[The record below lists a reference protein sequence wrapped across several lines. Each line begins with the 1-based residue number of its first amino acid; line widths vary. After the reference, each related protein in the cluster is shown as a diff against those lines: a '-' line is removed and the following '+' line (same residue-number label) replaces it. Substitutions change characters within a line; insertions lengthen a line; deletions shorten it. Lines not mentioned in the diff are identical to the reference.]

1 MAASPRTPRYRS
13 TTPALDHWIASPTL
27 RVAYSRESSATPDTL
42 WSAACAV
49 RLSEAPLL
57 GRVIRWRIPGLADGI
72 SFDEMLR
79 GDPFMVLDDSQER
92 ALLSGLVGKIWTLRR
107 DYPRLGSTDE
117 FREWSV
123 NGTVRVLFANWVS
136 PASTGHAVLHSETR
150 VQAFGAQARI
160 GLATLRPVIRGFQ
173 QLIASDGI
181 AQAVRRAE
189 RDLP

>member
-1 MAASPRTPRYRS
+1 
-13 TTPALDHWIASPTL
+13 
-27 RVAYSRESSATPDTL
+27 VG
-42 WSAACAV
+42 
-49 RLSEAPLL
+49 LSEAPLL

-72 SFDEMLR
+72 SFDEMFR
-79 GDPFMVLDDSQER
+79 GDPFLVLDDSRER

-107 DYPRLGSTDE
+107 DYPRLGSADE
-117 FREWSV
+117 FRQWSV
-123 NGTVRVLFANWVS
+123 NGTVRVLFANWVA
-136 PASTGHAVLHSETR
+136 PAPSGHAVLHSETR

-189 RDLP
+189 RDVP